1 MMAKNIGR
9 LRAQMRQEP
18 EMVGRARS
26 ERRVMRGPELGLGAA
41 MRVRWAGGRTCL
53 RREGGWCRRCGW
65 CRIVERCQLRKVEL
79 NFCGGILL

>member
-1 MMAKNIGR
+1 MMAKNMGR

-18 EMVGRARS
+18 EMEGRARS

-53 RREGGWCRRCGW
+53 GREGGWWRRCDW
-65 CRIVERCQLRKVEL
+65 CRIVECCHLYKVEL
-79 NFCGGILL
+79 TFCGGILL